1 MKPVS
6 LVYGYQST
14 TNINRCI
21 LIVYI
26 CGMRLYYCIMT
37 IKDIHMD
44 HSKYDSKDSTANY
57 VYLSKK
63 GLSKY
68 NHFIEGEQY

>member
-1 MKPVS
+1 M
-6 LVYGYQST
+6 T
-14 TNINRCI
+14 IINRCI

-26 CGMRLYYCIMT
+26 RGMQLYYCIMT
-37 IKDIHMD
+37 TTDIHMD
-44 HSKYDSKDSTANY
+44 HSKCDSKDSTEDY

-68 NHFIEGEQY
+68 NHFIEGERY

>member
-1 MKPVS
+1 MSKS
-6 LVYGYQST
+6 
-14 TNINRCI
+14 I

-26 CGMRLYYCIMT
+26 RGMLLYYCIMA
-37 IKDIHMD
+37 IIDIYVD
-44 HSKYDSKDSTANY
+44 YSKYDLKDSTEDY
-57 VYLSKK
+57 VYLTKK